1 MFVLAFAEGGVQILP
16 DFSMVVHIVIIL
28 VMIWILNRTLFR
40 PINKIIAA
48 RSTGKGGQFAETDSM
63 LKAADEKETEYKA
76 ALLSTR
82 EEGYKIIERE
92 RGEAVAIRQEKVA
105 GAKKEIAAKR
115 QSDLDELSKQTE
127 AARKVIAEEAVNLA
141 DEISKN
147 VLKTA

>member
-40 PINKIIAA
+40 PINEIIAA
-48 RSTGKGGQFAETDSM
+48 RSTGKGGHFAETDSM
-63 LKAADEKETEYKA
+63 LKTADEKESEYKA

-82 EEGYKIIERE
+82 EEGYQIIERV
-92 RGEAVAIRQEKVA
+92 RAEAVETRQEKVA
-105 GAKKEIAAKR
+105 NAKAEIAAKR
-115 QSDLDELSKQTE
+115 QRDLDELSKQTG
-127 AARKVIAEEAVNLA
+127 AARTAIAEEAVNLA
-141 DEISKN
+141 EEISKN